1 MAMVTAA
8 CIAAAA
14 VITMAG
20 PAGADIIMAGAAVA
34 AIATTGDRMNGRDM
48 RSSSAR
54 RGIAVL
60 GQCT

>member
-8 CIAAAA
+8 CIVAAA

-34 AIATTGDRMNGRDM
+34 AIATTGDRMSGRDM
-48 RSSSAR
+48 RSSSAQ
-54 RGIAVL
+54 RGIAAL
-60 GQCT
+60 GQGT